1 MNVAVP
7 EYKTLP
13 EVKLDPRWAALVVV
27 DMQNDFVSPKGRLCV
42 SEARRTIPN
51 ILKLIYEARKAK
63 CPIFF
68 TQDWHRPDDPEFSL
82 WPLHAVA
89 ETPGARVVPQLKPLP
104 VDFFIRKKTYD
115 AFFGTEFDLILRQ
128 KRIRNLVITG
138 TVANICVLHTAG
150 SACLH
155 GYGVVVPQD
164 AVSSLTP
171 FDQAAALRQI
181 SFVYQGKIT
190 RSSGI
195 KFLKTL
201 KR

>member
-1 MNVAVP
+1 MEVTVP
-7 EYKTLP
+7 EYTILP
-13 EVKLDPRWAALVVV
+13 EVRLDRRLAALVVV
-27 DMQNDFVSPKGRLCV
+27 DMQNDFVNQKGKLCV
-42 SEARRTIPN
+42 PEARKTIPN
-51 ILKLIYEARKAK
+51 ILKLVSEARKAK

-89 ETPGARVVPQLKPLP
+89 DTPGAKVVPRLKPLP
-104 VDFFIRKKTYD
+104 VDYCIRKKTYD
-115 AFFGTEFDLILRQ
+115 AFFGTDFDLILRQ
-128 KRIRNLVITG
+128 KGIRTLVIAG

-164 AVSSLTP
+164 AISSLTP

-195 KFLKTL
+195 KFLTVC
-201 KR
+201 

>member
-1 MNVAVP
+1 MEVTVP
-7 EYKTLP
+7 EYKALP
-13 EVKLDPRWAALVVV
+13 EVKLDPRVTALVVV
-27 DMQNDFVSPKGRLCV
+27 DMQVDFVCPRGKLCV
-42 SEARRTIPN
+42 PEARKTLPA
-51 ILKLIYEARKAK
+51 ILHLISKNRKAK

-89 ETPGARVVPQLKPLP
+89 ETPGARVVPQLKPLLT
-104 VDFFIRKKTYD
+104 DYFIRKKTYD

-128 KRIRNLVITG
+128 KGIRSLVITG

-150 SACLH
+150 SACLR
-155 GYGVVVPQD
+155 GYEVVVPED
-164 AVSSLTP
+164 AISALTP

-181 SFVYQGKIT
+181 SFVYQGTVT

-195 KFLKTL
+195 IFF
-201 KR
+201 

>member
-1 MNVAVP
+1 MEVTVP
-7 EYKTLP
+7 KYKVHP
-13 EVKLDPRWAALVVV
+13 EVKLDPRVTALLVV
-27 DMQNDFVSPKGRLCV
+27 DMQVDFVSPRGKLCV
-42 SEARRTIPN
+42 P
-51 ILKLIYEARKAK
+51 EARKTVPAILHLISQNRRTK

-68 TQDWHRPDDPEFSL
+68 TQDWHRPDDPEFCL

-89 ETPGARVVPQLKPLP
+89 ETPGAKVFPQLKPMP
-104 VDFFIRKKTYD
+104 EDYFIRKKTYD

-128 KRIRNLVITG
+128 KGIRTLVITG

-150 SACLH
+150 SACLR
-155 GYGVVVPQD
+155 GYGVVVPED
-164 AVSSLTP
+164 ATSSLTP

-195 KFLKTL
+195 RFLKAL